1 MSKVAGSEWFP
12 TLPQFC
18 CCYVLCLIVGGWG
31 IGVKGAGLIFQN
43 SEKWRFPPFR
53 PPKHRSNV
61 HTHAHT
67 HTHTHTHTHA
77 RTHTDTH
84 TFKIWKEHF
93 LCIFS
98 QSNVCGLLKS
108 SQQLFII
115 CYRFF
120 VFYDPYIPT
129 YCIRAERLIKT
140 LPNLSRKR

>member
-1 MSKVAGSEWFP
+1 MISHFAAVLLLLRFVLNCRGLGDWCKRRWFNFSKFRKMEVSP
-12 TLPQFC
+12 LP
-18 CCYVLCLIVGGWG
+18 
-31 IGVKGAGLIFQN
+31 
-43 SEKWRFPPFR
+43 S
-53 PPKHRSNV
+53 PKTQKQRT
-61 HTHAHT
+61 HTR
-67 HTHTHTHTHA
+67 THTHTHTHA

-120 VFYDPYIPT
+120 VFYDPHIPT